1 MREAIRRGLR
11 FTRHFLRCLL
21 YGYIRPDT
29 LDDYKPR
36 TYTIRI
42 AHWDESEYGL
52 DDVIGGVSALD
63 VQDQEEGYDECLDL
77 GQKRIGSVLT
87 SAGREQV
94 GEVEKRIRLEER
106 EFAGRMME
114 WYQKQKESLEV
125 DGMELD

>member
-1 MREAIRRGLR
+1 M
-11 FTRHFLRCLL
+11 
-21 YGYIRPDT
+21 
-29 LDDYKPR
+29 
-36 TYTIRI
+36 
-42 AHWDESEYGL
+42 
-52 DDVIGGVSALD
+52 IGGVSALD